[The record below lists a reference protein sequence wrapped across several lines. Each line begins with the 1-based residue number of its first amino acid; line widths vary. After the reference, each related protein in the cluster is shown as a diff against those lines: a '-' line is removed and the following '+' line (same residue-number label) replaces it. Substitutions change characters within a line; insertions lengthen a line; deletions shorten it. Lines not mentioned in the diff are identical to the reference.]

1 MIFMCVNTGKIIHS
15 KYIRV
20 NTLVCLNQEQR
31 TTSFIELNCAS
42 LSRVIKAAL
51 DG

>member
-1 MIFMCVNTGKIIHS
+1 MILMCVNIGKILHS
-15 KYIRV
+15 KCIRV
-20 NTLVCLNQEQR
+20 NTLVCLNREQR

-42 LSRVIKAAL
+42 LSRVIKADL